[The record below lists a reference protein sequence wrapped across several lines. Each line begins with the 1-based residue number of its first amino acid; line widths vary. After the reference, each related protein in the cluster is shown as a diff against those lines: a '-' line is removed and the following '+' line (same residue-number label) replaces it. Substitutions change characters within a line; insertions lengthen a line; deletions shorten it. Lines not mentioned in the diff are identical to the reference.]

1 MSILVDQFGREI
13 LPRRRPDTRTISA
26 APIADSS
33 RRYVADAI
41 KPQRLAGIFKD
52 ADAGDM
58 ARQAELF
65 EIVTERDTHLLGEVT
80 KRVNGILNLDFT
92 LTPASDDARDTKIY
106 DFVNKHLFAADG
118 PEEILLALQQ
128 AAPFGYAGLEI
139 CWDMTAAGE
148 VVPSDFEYI
157 PPQRFVYRDETGY
170 LSRIPKLITDDAAMG
185 IEIDPWKVILHT
197 YGGKSKHPAKSGV
210 LRPCCWMYLFKHY
223 TIQDWITFCEVYG
236 MPMRVGKYDPAASEA
251 DKKALAQAVMGMAAD
266 AAGIISSNTIIEFIA
281 SSAQGSGH
289 QTYSQAIDFFNR
301 EISKAILGQTLSAEL
316 GSSGSLAATETHN
329 QIRLDLL
336 ESDGRALAA
345 TIEKQLIRPLVGFN
359 FGWDAPLPK
368 YTAALKKN
376 EDLSAKA
383 AFITTLLDRGVTMP
397 LNWVRESFNIPEPE
411 PGDELVGEKIQSPQ
425 GFNGMPWAAKQVV
438 AKAQPPA
445 PAYTDLLTDKLA
457 KETAPEISGWVE
469 QIEAGIF
476 DGAENLND
484 VADKLLSLYS
494 GMGTDELVDGLRQAL
509 LAAELEGRYEVIRR
523 R

>member
-1 MSILVDQFGREI
+1 MSLLVDQFGRDFTPGKKPE
-13 LPRRRPDTRTISA
+13 TRVISA
-26 APIADSS
+26 APIADST

-41 KPQRLAGIFKD
+41 KPRRLAGIFKD

-58 ARQAELF
+58 ERQAELF
-65 EIVTERDTHLLGEVT
+65 ELVTERDAHLLGEVT
-80 KRVNGILNLDFT
+80 KRVNGVLNLDFT
-92 LTPASDDARDTKIY
+92 LTPAGDDARDIKIY
-106 DFVNKHLFAADG
+106 EFAQKHMFGADG
-118 PEEILLALQQ
+118 QEEILLALQQ

-139 CWDMTAAGE
+139 CWDTSTGQA
-148 VVPSDFEYI
+148 VPADFEYI
-157 PPQRFVYRDETGY
+157 PPQRFIFRDDKGY
-170 LSRIPKLITDDAAMG
+170 LSRRPKLVTDEAGMG

-251 DKKALAQAVMGMAAD
+251 DKKALAKAIMGMATD

-281 SSAQGSGH
+281 SAAQGSGH
-289 QTYSQAIDFFNR
+289 QTYSQAIDFFNK
-301 EISKAILGQTLSAEL
+301 EISKAMLGQTLSAEL

-329 QIRLDLL
+329 EIRLDLL

-368 YTAALKKN
+368 YQAALKKN
-376 EDLSAKA
+376 DDLSSKS
-383 AFITTLLDRGVTMP
+383 TWVTSLLNCGVTMP
-397 LNWVRESFNIPEPE
+397 LKWLRESFNIPEPE
-411 PGDELVGEKIQSPQ
+411 EDEKLVGGQTQTQQ
-425 GFNGMPWAAKQVV
+425 GFSGMPWAAKQVV
-438 AKAQPPA
+438 AKAQTPA

-457 KETAPEISGWVE
+457 KETAPEIEGWIT

-476 DGAENLND
+476 DGAKDLDD
-484 VADKLLSLYS
+484 VADKLLALYP
-494 GMGTDELVDGLRQAL
+494 GMGTNQLAGGLRQAL
-509 LAAELEGRYEVIRR
+509 LAAELESRYEVTRR